1 MLAHLPRSLNLMDRC
16 PSSSSDPLT
25 PPPHR
30 RGSRALRLLTQRLL
44 GTREGP
50 AGASWGARDAPV
62 LKECQNGQE
71 HQVGSP
77 RKYFGRGALNS
88 CPFHGGGGGGGIL
101 VPGLPE
107 CVKGRE
113 GRTLA

>member
-1 MLAHLPRSLNLMDRC
+1 M
-16 PSSSSDPLT
+16 
-25 PPPHR
+25 
-30 RGSRALRLLTQRLL
+30 
-44 GTREGP
+44 
-50 AGASWGARDAPV
+50 

-101 VPGLPE
+101 LPGLPE